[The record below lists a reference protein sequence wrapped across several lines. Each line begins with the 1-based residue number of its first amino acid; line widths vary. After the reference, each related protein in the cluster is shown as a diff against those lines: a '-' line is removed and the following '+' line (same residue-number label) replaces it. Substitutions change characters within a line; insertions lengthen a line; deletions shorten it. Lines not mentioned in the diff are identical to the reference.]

1 MPRTVNGTGHTGPS
15 EFKKTLTVRGSRGNA
30 GDRSDEG
37 ARLAGRVALV
47 LVAGALVVRRNE
59 EWWSN

>member
-1 MPRTVNGTGHTGPS
+1 MSWRS
-15 EFKKTLTVRGSRGNA
+15 ERGGRGNA